1 MTAFRRWKDHLA
13 VYLCM
18 PVVRGKQGMDAL
30 AIARAAIAGGVTAIQ
45 LRDKESPLPDVL
57 AVGRQIR
64 QLCREAGVL
73 FFVNDRVDVALLLDA
88 DGVHVGQEDL
98 PVHEARRLLG
108 PGKWIGAS
116 AGSLEEAERSI
127 VQGADY
133 LGVGSVFATA
143 SKADAGE
150 PVGTGLIR
158 EIRRRWDVPL
168 VGIGGIKADNAQA
181 VMAAGADGVAVISAV
196 FDAADPELAA
206 GRLRAAVGK
215 DNR

>member
-1 MTAFRRWKDHLA
+1 MRQRLA

-18 PVVRGKQGMDAL
+18 PVTSGRQGWDAL

-45 LRDKESPLPDVL
+45 LRDKESALSDVL
-57 AVGRQIR
+57 AVGRKLR

-73 FFVNDRVDVALLLDA
+73 FFVNDRVDVAWLLDA
-88 DGVHVGQEDL
+88 DGVHVGQDDL

-116 AGSLEEAERSI
+116 ASSLEEAERSI

-133 LGVGSVFATA
+133 LGVGSIFATT

-150 PVGTGLIR
+150 PVGPDLVRDIR
-158 EIRRRWDVPL
+158 ARWDIPL
-168 VGIGGIKADNAQA
+168 VGIGGITPDNASD
-181 VMAAGADGVAVISAV
+181 VVRAGADGVAVISAI
-196 FDAADPELAA
+196 FHAADPKQAA
-206 GRLRAAVGK
+206 VRLRTAVGQGHP
-215 DNR
+215 

>member
-1 MTAFRRWKDHLA
+1 

-18 PVVRGKQGMDAL
+18 PVTAGKQGRDAL

-108 PGKWIGAS
+108 PGKVIGAS
-116 AGSLEEAERSI
+116 AGSLDEAERSI

-133 LGVGSVFATA
+133 LGVGPIFATA

-150 PVGTGLIR
+150 PVGPGLIR
-158 EIRRRWDVPL
+158 DMRARWDIPL
-168 VGIGGIKADNAQA
+168 VGIGGIKADNASL
-181 VMAAGADGVAVISAV
+181 VMDAGADGVAVISAI
-196 FDAADPELAA
+196 FDADDPQQAA
-206 GRLRAAVGK
+206 ARLREATEKSAQAGC
-215 DNR
+215 